1 MIPAMRRFLAAAALL
16 LAACASL
23 PGGAG
28 SMGLRAEPHQYSPAL
43 SSTPGIGFTTLF
55 IPPPGVAVNYHW
67 TTDFGYFVTWNPPNY
82 VVLPRGADFNATEGR
97 VYWTY
102 DPRFIPDRKPTVTV
116 VVSAED
122 AETGRVVA
130 RRTVTL
136 DWEHDTARVRD

>member
-1 MIPAMRRFLAAAALL
+1 MKFLLAAAAF
-16 LAACASL
+16 ARSACSTVSL

-28 SMGLRAEPHQYSPAL
+28 SLGLRTEPNQYSPAL

-55 IPPPGVAVNYHW
+55 IPPSGVTVNYHW
-67 TTDFGYFVTWNPPNY
+67 SADFGYFVTWNPPNY
-82 VVLPRGADFNATEGR
+82 AVVPRGADFTATEGR

-122 AETGRVVA
+122 ADSGRIVA
-130 RRTVTL
+130 RRTVKL
-136 DWEHDTARVRD
+136 DFEHDTARVRD